1 MSLPR
6 VPRDRGGACRC
17 GESRPEAM
25 TQREVPACYECMLAD
40 LGRKRTEGHHPFGR
54 NNPAFA
60 ETVVEIPGNWHRV
73 LDARRARRPE
83 ILKRPGDNPLHQI
96 AAVVAT
102 LGEAADALADFA
114 RREEWP
120 KWVAF
125 LTDLFAKTASAVT
138 DWLLILAGKL
148 DERLDAEWARDLDMP
163 PWHP

>member
-1 MSLPR
+1 MI
-6 VPRDRGGACRC
+6 GGTTAC
-17 GESRPEAM
+17 SR
-25 TQREVPACYECMLAD
+25 RSILSCCC
-40 LGRKRTEGHHPFGR
+40 KR
-54 NNPAFA
+54 A
-60 ETVVEIPGNWHRV
+60 
-73 LDARRARRPE
+73 
-83 ILKRPGDNPLHQI
+83 KRPGDNPLHQI